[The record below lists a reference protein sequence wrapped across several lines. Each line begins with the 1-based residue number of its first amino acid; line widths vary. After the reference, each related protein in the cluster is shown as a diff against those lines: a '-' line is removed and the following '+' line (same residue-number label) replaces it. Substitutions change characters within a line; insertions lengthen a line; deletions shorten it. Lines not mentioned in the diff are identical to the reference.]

1 MLEMVWR
8 GLILVD
14 MGTGITMEQL
24 LKYTVWLAREDQML
38 TRVSEMLRHQY
49 STILSRNIRIR
60 CLTKTAS
67 LPTGPNTGS

>member
-38 TRVSEMLRHQY
+38 TRVSEMLSIYYDIIKKHK
-49 STILSRNIRIR
+49 N
-60 CLTKTAS
+60 
-67 LPTGPNTGS
+67 